1 MTTRTLSVAV
11 IGAGMAGTTHAN
23 AWRQVGTVYDLGLP
37 RIRLATIADTY
48 LPFAEDAAER
58 YGYERAVDDWR
69 QVADDPTIDIVSIVV
84 GNALHREIA
93 EAMIKAGK
101 HVLCEKPLADTLE
114 NARAMAEAERNAGVV
129 TSVGFTY
136 RRNAAVAEI
145 AKLVAEGHLGEI
157 NHFEGRYWCDYGVD
171 PNTPMAWRY
180 RGPMG
185 SGALGDV
192 GSHLIDTAETICG
205 PLVSVSG
212 GVMTTA
218 VKERPI
224 AKGHVTRGTALDTVD
239 LTMESVT
246 NDDVATFTGHFA
258 NGAVGTFS
266 VSRVAWNMPNAMMI
280 DVLGTKGRASWDMA
294 RCGEI
299 KIDDTNSPAG
309 LGGARQVLV
318 NPDFPYFAR
327 GSSMAFGG
335 VGLTQIEQFTYQA
348 HAFLQQVAGVEGL
361 PPCASFADGYR
372 EMRITDAVARSAAA
386 NGAAVDLTGLT
397 D

>member
-157 NHFEGRYWCDYGVD
+157 NHFEVRYWCDYGVFGS
-171 PNTPMAWRY
+171 TP
-180 RGPMG
+180 
-185 SGALGDV
+185 
-192 GSHLIDTAETICG
+192 
-205 PLVSVSG
+205 
-212 GVMTTA
+212 
-218 VKERPI
+218 
-224 AKGHVTRGTALDTVD
+224 
-239 LTMESVT
+239 
-246 NDDVATFTGHFA
+246 
-258 NGAVGTFS
+258 
-266 VSRVAWNMPNAMMI
+266 
-280 DVLGTKGRASWDMA
+280 
-294 RCGEI
+294 
-299 KIDDTNSPAG
+299 
-309 LGGARQVLV
+309 
-318 NPDFPYFAR
+318 
-327 GSSMAFGG
+327 
-335 VGLTQIEQFTYQA
+335 
-348 HAFLQQVAGVEGL
+348 
-361 PPCASFADGYR
+361 
-372 EMRITDAVARSAAA
+372 
-386 NGAAVDLTGLT
+386 
-397 D
+397 